1 MADLVID
8 GDDLVVHLTP
18 WQKVMAF
25 HGDVR
30 VPLSSVRRVD
40 VPESK
45 WLAMRGWRMAGT
57 AIPGRVAFGT
67 RRHGDGYDFTAISR
81 HHDEAVRVEVN
92 GHRFEQL
99 LVSADDAPGL
109 ADRVAAAAGIKR

>member
-8 GDDLVVHLTP
+8 GDDLVVRLTP

-40 VPESK
+40 VPELT
-45 WLAMRGWRMAGT
+45 WMALRGWRMAGT

-67 RRHGDGYDFTAISR
+67 RRHGDGYDFTAVSR
-81 HHDEAVRVEVN
+81 HHDGAVLVEVN
-92 GHRFEQL
+92 GHRFDQL
-99 LVSADDAPGL
+99 LVSADDAPGV
-109 ADRVAAAAGIKR
+109 AARIAAAAGIAR